1 MTDAE
6 AVRKLE
12 YGLAWRYWDDPTRD
26 AIRAVLAENERL
38 RAQALSMT
46 VYAQGQEARIDA
58 ALEVYERN
66 SGDIDVEWLSIAEGM
81 VKALKGEK

>member
-46 VYAQGQEARIDA
+46 VYAQGQEARIEA
-58 ALEVYERN
+58 ALA
-66 SGDIDVEWLSIAEGM
+66 IARLLARPAA
-81 VKALKGEK
+81 K